1 MKNMNIASMLF
12 HCPQCKENFEFDAIG
27 KNEFV
32 PCPVCGTKYVTVQV
46 GNKVKLEAIEQA
58 LMC

>member
-1 MKNMNIASMLF
+1 MKNTFDASILF
-12 HCPQCKENFEFDAIG
+12 HCPQCKANFEFDNVG
-27 KNEFV
+27 QDEFV
-32 PCPVCGTKYVTVQV
+32 PCPVCGTQFITVKS

>member
-1 MKNMNIASMLF
+1 MENMNTASILF

-32 PCPVCGTKYVTVQV
+32 PCPVCGTQYVTVQA
-46 GNKVKLEAIEQA
+46 GNRLKLEAIEQA
-58 LMC
+58 LMY